1 MKTKNLM
8 LRILPFT
15 IAEAEALTKTDPAI
29 NAGRLIMELKEW
41 YGPAALIAVNDIH
54 EKLVQ
59 PN

>member
-1 MKTKNLM
+1 M